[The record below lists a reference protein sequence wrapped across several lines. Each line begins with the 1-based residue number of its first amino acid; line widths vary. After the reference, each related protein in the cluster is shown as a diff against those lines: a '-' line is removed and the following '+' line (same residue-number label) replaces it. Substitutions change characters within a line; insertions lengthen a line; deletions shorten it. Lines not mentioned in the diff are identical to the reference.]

1 MAELSPRQLLADF
14 VAERLDGDIDRLR
27 DFDLAQLKGDK
38 KYGCP
43 SRSFDCDDTNLS
55 RAVFCLAFGD
65 VYPAMNMATL
75 ADGAFRGDTINS
87 YNTLMGRPDELSL
100 HPGLDRYN
108 PPTDLADRAAQ
119 FRHTYHT
126 IGNLMPLPNV
136 FVGRQS
142 MNLYRGTHPKWRDF
156 ADRFLTALYPIL
168 IGERDGVDP
177 GLLALVEANREPLK
191 PYCSHDGFN
200 QLMHGLMLEDYIGAD
215 GKPTVLS
222 KCWYFWRKA
231 NDREEYLAEV
241 DRYLT
246 FSTSVITHRADRII
260 AKLRNAL

>member
-87 YNTLMGRPDELSL
+87 YNTLMGRPDESSL
-100 HPGLDRYN
+100 HPGLDRY
-108 PPTDLADRAAQ
+108 
-119 FRHTYHT
+119 
-126 IGNLMPLPNV
+126 
-136 FVGRQS
+136 
-142 MNLYRGTHPKWRDF
+142 
-156 ADRFLTALYPIL
+156 
-168 IGERDGVDP
+168 
-177 GLLALVEANREPLK
+177 
-191 PYCSHDGFN
+191 
-200 QLMHGLMLEDYIGAD
+200 
-215 GKPTVLS
+215 
-222 KCWYFWRKA
+222 
-231 NDREEYLAEV
+231 
-241 DRYLT
+241 LT
-246 FSTSVITHRADRII
+246 FSTVVIAHRADRII
-260 AKLRNAL
+260 AKLRNIL